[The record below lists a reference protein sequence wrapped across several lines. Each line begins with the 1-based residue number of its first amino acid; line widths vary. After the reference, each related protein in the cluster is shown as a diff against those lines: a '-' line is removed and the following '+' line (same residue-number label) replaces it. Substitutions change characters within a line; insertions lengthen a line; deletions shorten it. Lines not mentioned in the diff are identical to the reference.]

1 MASSSTF
8 AVILVFVALGGVLSA
23 EAAGRPSGTLQRGWN
38 GDSIHDTDT
47 STGTGSLQRLTIPT
61 NQDSLLRAS
70 PLDADRTAKYL
81 TQINDNTLGFHSAEF
96 CQEAQ
101 LQCSANMAIVDPT
114 LRISKSRLVDQELLQ
129 RTRDLVDATRAMQF
143 DRKDIVKD
151 REIELPLSRLQDSY
165 PAVSFLPQALAEKM
179 PFTSANLPELLE
191 KLSIPQDSNLAIMM
205 SRTVGQCEAQEQ
217 GKEIRKCVTSL
228 EGMKTFVSSSL
239 PQDKRI
245 VALQRSSSIPGAG
258 ESRGTDKAKAS
269 SSWKVLDTKQYDR
282 AVVCRNSVFP
292 FAVFECHDTSNT
304 SGMRI
309 FQVEMQSRSD
319 GSRIS
324 EVAACHENAVHAAGT
339 MATENSSNNN
349 SNNPEPAQACHWITD
364 SLIWAPAN

>member
-23 EAAGRPSGTLQRGWN
+23 EAAGRPSGTLQQDWN
-38 GDSIHDTDT
+38 GDRTIHDTDT
-47 STGTGSLQRLTIPT
+47 GTGTGSLQRLTIPT
-61 NQDSLLRAS
+61 NQPDSLLRAS

-101 LQCSANMAIVDPT
+101 LQCSADMAIVDPT
-114 LRISKSRLVDQELLQ
+114 LRISKSRLADQELLQ

-143 DRKDIVKD
+143 DRQDIVKD
-151 REIELPLSRLQDSY
+151 REIEVPLNLQDSY

-179 PFTSANLPELLE
+179 PFTSAQLPELFQ
-191 KLSIPQDSNLAIMM
+191 KLSIPEDSNLAIMM

-228 EGMKTFVSSSL
+228 EGMKTFVSSNL

-258 ESRGTDKAKAS
+258 ESRGTNKAKAS

-292 FAVFECHDTSNT
+292 FAVFECHDTSKT
-304 SGMRI
+304 SGMHI
-309 FQVEMQSRSD
+309 FQVEMQSRND

-324 EVAACHENAVHAAGT
+324 EVAACHENAIHAAGA
-339 MATENSSNNN
+339 MATENSNN
-349 SNNPEPAQACHWITD
+349 SNNPEPAQACHWVTD